1 MPGGEPGGRAVR
13 VAVVLAISI
22 ASAAAGSAAWAS
34 QGTTLRVSVAAGGG
48 DTTSN
53 SNWPSAAA
61 DGRYVAFSSWADN
74 LVPGDTNG
82 QSDIFVRDL
91 QTGTTRLVSVASDG
105 TQANGTSFTPSI
117 SADGDVIA
125 FRSDATN
132 LVPNDTEGHLDVFV
146 HTMSTGQT
154 IRVSQKP
161 SGIGANRDSMDPSIS
176 ADGKVVA
183 FSSLAHNLV
192 PQPVDATG
200 LCCDIF
206 VSRLATGHITLG
218 DPMLTGGGAS
228 DSFLPVLSATG
239 RYLAFGSWGC
249 EIAKDIECL
258 DESNVYELDLKTGT
272 MSLVS
277 RAYSGKVG
285 FGCGANPAI
294 SADGT
299 KVAFISD
306 GANLVRHDSNGAYDV
321 FLRDMTTG
329 TTQRVSVTS
338 KGAQTNGGLGRVT
351 MSADGRD
358 IVFQSDAWNI
368 VPNDENGVQ
377 DIFVHD
383 MQTGKTFRASVSSS
397 GAEANAYSGNA
408 MISADGSIVVFES
421 DASNLAGRDRNFTTD
436 IYGRTIG

>member
-1 MPGGEPGGRAVR
+1 MSGGGPRGRIAR
-13 VAVVLAISI
+13 VAVVLALCVVAAI
-22 ASAAAGSAAWAS
+22 AAPAAWAA
-34 QGTTLRVSVAAGGG
+34 QGTTVRVSVAAGGG
-48 DTTSN
+48 DTNGN
-53 SNWPSAAA
+53 SNWPSASA
-61 DGRYVAFSSWADN
+61 DGRYVAFSSWASN
-74 LVPGDTNG
+74 LVPNDTNDNP
-82 QSDIFVRDL
+82 DIFVRDL
-91 QTGTTRLVSVASDG
+91 QTGTTRLVSVASDR
-105 TQANGTSFTPSI
+105 TQANGPSFTPSI
-117 SADGDVIA
+117 SGDGNVIA

-132 LVPNDTEGHLDVFV
+132 LVPNDTEGHTDVFV
-146 HTMSTGQT
+146 HTMSTGET

-161 SGIGANRDSMDPSIS
+161 TGLGANRDSIEPSIS
-176 ADGKVVA
+176 ANGKVVA

-206 VSRLATGHITLG
+206 VSHLATGHITLG

-249 EIAKDIECL
+249 GIAKDIECL
-258 DESNVYELDLKTGT
+258 DESNVYELDLKTDT

-277 RAYSGKVG
+277 RAYSGSVG

-294 SADGT
+294 SSDGT

-306 GANLVRHDSNGAYDV
+306 GDNLVPNDTNQAYDV

-329 TTQRVSVTS
+329 VTQRVSVTS

-351 MSADGRD
+351 MSGDGRD
-358 IVFQSDAWNI
+358 VVFQSDAWNM
-368 VPNDENGVQ
+368 VPNDANGVS

-383 MQTGKTFRASVSSS
+383 MRTGKTFRASVSSA
-397 GAEANAYSGNA
+397 GTEANGYSGNA
-408 MISADGSIVVFES
+408 TISADGHLVVFES
-421 DASNLAGRDRNFTTD
+421 DASNLAGKDKNFTTD
-436 IYGRTIG
+436 IYGRTLG